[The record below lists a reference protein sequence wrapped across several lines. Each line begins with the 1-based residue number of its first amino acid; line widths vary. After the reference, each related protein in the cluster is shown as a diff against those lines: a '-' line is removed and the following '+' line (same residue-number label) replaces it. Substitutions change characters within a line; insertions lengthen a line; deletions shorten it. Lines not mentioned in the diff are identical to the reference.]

1 MHPDKG
7 NGHRTALTM
16 DTKIQEQVDKLRE
29 EINHNNYRYHA
40 LDDPQITDFEFDR
53 LMMSLRELEG
63 RYPELVT
70 PESPTQ
76 RVGAPPAQGFA
87 QVEHPLPM
95 LSLANAFNYQELEA
109 WYRRVSNLLGS
120 EGIEVVC
127 ELKIDGL
134 AVSLTYQDGRLVQGA
149 TRGDGYRGEDV
160 THNLRTVGSIPL
172 VLLGEGPD
180 GLEVRGEV
188 FMSKDAF
195 AKLNKER
202 EAKGEPLYANPT
214 EHCRGI
220 GTPIRPRHDGFTEP
234 GDMYLRHWG

>member
-1 MHPDKG
+1 M
-7 NGHRTALTM
+7 RRLT
-16 DTKIQEQVDKLRE
+16 I
-29 EINHNNYRYHA
+29 NNYRYHA

-120 EGIEVVC
+120 EGSRSRV
-127 ELKIDGL
+127 
-134 AVSLTYQDGRLVQGA
+134 
-149 TRGDGYRGEDV
+149 
-160 THNLRTVGSIPL
+160 
-172 VLLGEGPD
+172 
-180 GLEVRGEV
+180 
-188 FMSKDAF
+188 
-195 AKLNKER
+195 
-202 EAKGEPLYANPT
+202 
-214 EHCRGI
+214 
-220 GTPIRPRHDGFTEP
+220 
-234 GDMYLRHWG
+234 

>member
-1 MHPDKG
+1 MKQTLAPPRMHFYKLPTGIDIMHPDKR

-53 LMMSLRELEG
+53 LMISLRELEG

-149 TRGDGYRGEDV
+149 TRGDGYRGRRRDSQSANCWQHP
-160 THNLRTVGSIPL
+160 TCAPWGWAGQVG
-172 VLLGEGPD
+172 G
-180 GLEVRGEV
+180 
-188 FMSKDAF
+188 
-195 AKLNKER
+195 
-202 EAKGEPLYANPT
+202 
-214 EHCRGI
+214 
-220 GTPIRPRHDGFTEP
+220 
-234 GDMYLRHWG
+234 